1 MNSLPIDVL
10 LPELCAAL
18 VQRDEAVLEAPP
30 GAGKTTRVPLALLQQ
45 PWLAGQ
51 TIIMLEP
58 RRLAARAAAERLA
71 SELGEAVGD
80 TVGYRIRLDSKVG
93 PRTRIEVVT
102 EGILARRLQDDPAL
116 EGVGL
121 VIFDEFHER
130 NLDAD
135 LALALCLNG
144 RAMFRGADSGERP
157 LKVLLMSA
165 TLEGE
170 RLAGLLGDAPVL
182 RSEGRMFPVDIRWGA
197 PWQAGEWLEPKVL
210 QTVLQALADEA
221 GSVLVFLPGQAEIR
235 RVNEQLA
242 EALSGRRDILLCPLH
257 GELDLSAQR
266 AAIEPAPAGL
276 RKVVL
281 ATNIAETSLTIDG
294 VRVVIDAGLARVPR
308 FDPNSGMT
316 RLDTQRISRASATQR
331 GGRAGRL
338 QPGVCYRLWSQ
349 AQHEQLAAYGTAE
362 MLQAD
367 LAGLALQL
375 VRWGVQPA
383 ELVWLDPPPA
393 AAYAQAL
400 ELLGRLGAVD
410 AQGKLTAHGQAMAEL
425 PTHPR
430 IAHLLLRGQE
440 LGLGVLACDLAALLG
455 ERDILRGA
463 GADLHSR
470 LVLLAGETRGAGG
483 AQRNAAR
490 GGVQRARQLARQ
502 FQGYLKRRPSPQ
514 AVNDPEHPR
523 WLGALLAFAYP
534 DRIAQQRRAGGAE
547 YRLANG
553 RAALFAEVDGLM
565 KHSWLVV
572 ADLGSRQGQREE
584 RIYLAAELES
594 QLFEGVLAEQVSSLE
609 VLDWDE
615 REGALRAERQR
626 KVGELVLS
634 REPLTGLT
642 TQQRSRALLGLV
654 RRKGLALLPWTP
666 ELRQWQARVT
676 LLRGLD
682 MASKD
687 ASEWPDVS
695 DAALLA
701 TLEGWLQPYLDNV
714 TRLSHLA
721 NLDLPSLLLNLLP
734 WPLPQRLDELAPRSV
749 QVPSGSRISLDYNE
763 QPPVLAVRLQ
773 ELFGLADTPRI
784 AGGRQV
790 VKLHLL
796 SPARRPVQ
804 VTQDLA
810 NFWRSTYAEV
820 KKDLKGRYPKHYW
833 PDDPLIAEPTARA
846 KPRK

>member
-1 MNSLPIDVL
+1 MNSLPIDSL
-10 LPELCAAL
+10 LPDLCCALAA
-18 VQRDEAVLEAPP
+18 RDEVVLEAPP
-30 GAGKTTRVPLALLQQ
+30 GAGKTTRVPLAVLDQ

-51 TIIMLEP
+51 RIIMLEP

-71 SELGEAVGD
+71 SELGEKVGE

-93 PRTRIEVVT
+93 PSTRIEVVT

-130 NLDAD
+130 SLDAD
-135 LALALCLNG
+135 LALALTLNG
-144 RAMFRGADSGERP
+144 RAMFRGADSGEAP

-170 RLAGLLGDAPVL
+170 RLAGLLDDAPVL
-182 RSEGRMFPVDIRWGA
+182 RSEGRTYPVDIRWGA
-197 PWQAGEWLEPKVL
+197 PWQAGEWLEPRVL
-210 QTVLQALADEA
+210 QTVLQALDDEP
-221 GSVLVFLPGQAEIR
+221 GSLLVFLPGQAEIR
-235 RVNEQLA
+235 RVAEQLD
-242 EALSGRRDILLCPLH
+242 EALAGRSDVRVCPLH
-257 GELDLSAQR
+257 GELELSAQR

-294 VRVVIDAGLARVPR
+294 VRVVVDAGLARVPR
-308 FDPNSGMT
+308 FDPGSGMT
-316 RLDTQRISRASATQR
+316 RLDTARISRASATQR
-331 GGRAGRL
+331 AGRAGRL
-338 QPGVCYRLWSQ
+338 QPGACYRLWSQ
-349 AQHEQLAAYGTAE
+349 AQHEQLPAYSAAE
-362 MLQAD
+362 ILQAD

-375 VRWGVQPA
+375 ARWGVEVD

-393 AAYAQAL
+393 AAYAQARD
-400 ELLGRLGAVD
+400 LLQRLGALDERGV
-410 AQGKLTAHGQAMAEL
+410 LTAHGQAMAEL
-425 PTHPR
+425 PAHPR
-430 IAHLLLRGQE
+430 IAHLLLRGQA
-440 LGLGVLACDLAALLG
+440 LGLGELASDLAALLG

-470 LVLLAGETRGAGG
+470 LALLSGESWAARGA
-483 AQRNAAR
+483 Q
-490 GGVQRARQLARQ
+490 GGVQRARQLAKQ
-502 FQGYLKRRPSPQ
+502 FQGYLRRVPVSEP
-514 AVNDPEHPR
+514 VGDPEHGR

-534 DRIAQQRRAGGAE
+534 DRIARQRREGGAE

-553 RAALFAEVDGLM
+553 RAAQFGEADVLM

-572 ADLGSRQGQREE
+572 ADLGSRHGQREE
-584 RIYLAAELES
+584 RIYLAAELEPA
-594 QLFEGVLAEQVSSLE
+594 LFESVLVEQVSSLDLLE
-609 VLDWDE
+609 WDE
-615 REGALRAERQR
+615 REGVLRAERQH
-626 KVGELVLS
+626 KVGDLVLS
-634 REPLTGLT
+634 SEALPGLDAEART
-642 TQQRSRALLGLV
+642 TALLGLV

-666 ELRQWQARVT
+666 ELRQWQARVM

-682 MASKD
+682 LQTQAG
-687 ASEWPDVS
+687 SEWPDVS

-701 TLEGWLQPYLDNV
+701 TLETWLAPYLGKV
-714 TRLSHLA
+714 TRLSHFA
-721 NLDLPSLLLNLLP
+721 NLDLHAMLQTLLP
-734 WPLPQRLDELAPRSV
+734 WPLPQRLDEWAPRSIG
-749 QVPSGSRISLDYNE
+749 VPSGSRIGVDYSE
-763 QPPVLAVRLQ
+763 HPPVLAARLQ
-773 ELFGLADTPRI
+773 ELFGLAETPRI
-784 AGGRQV
+784 ANGRQQV
-790 VKLHLL
+790 LLHLL

-810 NFWRSTYAEV
+810 NFWRTTYAEV